1 MAWWKKAL
9 IVSVV
14 WLALTIAAGMIHT
27 EVILAGHITPERS
40 DQISQ
45 AYGMA
50 CGVGL
55 VVIWL
60 VAYSRHKLANRS
72 G

>member
-9 IVSVV
+9 IVSAV
-14 WLALTIAAGMIHT
+14 WVALTIAVGMIHT
-27 EVILAGHITPERS
+27 EVVLAGHITPQRN

-50 CGVGL
+50 CGAGL
-55 VVIWL
+55 VAIWL
-60 VAYSRHKLANRS
+60 VAYSRHKHASRS

>member
-14 WLALTIAAGMIHT
+14 WVALTIAAGMIHT
-27 EVILAGHITPERS
+27 DVVLADRITPERS
-40 DQISQ
+40 DQISET
-45 AYGMA
+45 YGMA

-55 VVIWL
+55 VAIWL
-60 VAYSRHKLANRS
+60 VAYSRHKQANRS